1 MQDKSEDVAKQLHR
15 RKTRRSTLR
24 EEHPLDIPKGDR
36 SYLTDSGRRTPGT
49 RRHVI
54 GHRGSSRTRRA
65 SGDPAGS

>member
-1 MQDKSEDVAKQLHR
+1 MYLAKKLHR
-15 RKTRRSTLR
+15 RKTRRSALR

-49 RRHVI
+49 RRHVA

-65 SGDPAGS
+65 LGDQAGS